1 MKWCGARAY
10 FLFFM
15 GLLYVLIYRKFCMNT
30 LQIKNQLKNSVAEM
44 VLMPP
49 VAPLFMPAARDA
61 LFAWSQSHSPP

>member
-1 MKWCGARAY
+1 
-10 FLFFM
+10 
-15 GLLYVLIYRKFCMNT
+15 MNT